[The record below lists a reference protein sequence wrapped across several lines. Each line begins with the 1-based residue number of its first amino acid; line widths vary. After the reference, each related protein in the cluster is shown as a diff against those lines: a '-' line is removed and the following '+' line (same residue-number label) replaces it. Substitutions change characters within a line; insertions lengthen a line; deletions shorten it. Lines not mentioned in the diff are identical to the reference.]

1 MYLNLAYLMK
11 YFVISNIY
19 SQPMVTFQV
28 SNKVDN
34 IHVVHKLP
42 LRGIHLLQVPV
53 CILFKN

>member
-1 MYLNLAYLMK
+1 MYLNLPYLMK

-34 IHVVHKLP
+34 IHVHKLP
-42 LRGIHLLQVPV
+42 
-53 CILFKN
+53 FKRHSFITSTGMYTI

>member
-1 MYLNLAYLMK
+1 MYLNLAYLMQ

-34 IHVVHKLP
+34 IHVHKLP

-53 CILFKN
+53 CTLFKN

>member
-1 MYLNLAYLMK
+1 MYLNLAYLMQ

-34 IHVVHKLP
+34 IHVHKLP